1 MRCGAADVVGEP
13 DTTDGRAGGQPD
25 GLLVVD
31 SSALLRR
38 YVADR
43 HRPLV
48 MTTMAAARHWV
59 ASAAARAEVML
70 ALHQAAGDAGSQRVA
85 WSAVRDDWEALW
97 EVPVDARC
105 LFRATEIGARYAI
118 PLQPALHLAAA
129 DRFPGPVRFL
139 TFDRRQIPAGADLG
153 FEVVSPAA

>member
-1 MRCGAADVVGEP
+1 MVVGVAHVAAP
-13 DTTDGRAGGQPD
+13 PSPIV
-25 GLLVVD
+25 LVAD

-48 MTTMAAARHWV
+48 MAAMAEADHWV

-70 ALHQAAGDAGSQRVA
+70 ALHQAAGDAGSHRLA

-105 LFRATEIGARYAI
+105 LARATEIGARYGI
-118 PLQPALHLAAA
+118 PLAPAVHLAAA
-129 DRFPGPVRFL
+129 DRLPQPVRFL
-139 TFDRRQIPAGADLG
+139 TFDRRQIPAGTDLG
-153 FEVVSPAA
+153 FEVVSPAG